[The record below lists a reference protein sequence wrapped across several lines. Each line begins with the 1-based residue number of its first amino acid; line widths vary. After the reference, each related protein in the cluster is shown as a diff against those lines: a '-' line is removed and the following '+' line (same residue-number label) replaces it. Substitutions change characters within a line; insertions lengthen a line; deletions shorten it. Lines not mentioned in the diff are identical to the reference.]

1 MSNYT
6 EETVSNEFNT
16 VAAIL
21 QLQNQKLIRD
31 AEIDNIRQ
39 NISNM
44 TLETNETLKALEA
57 AVSSVRDMA
66 RDAMHISVGVDG
78 RNGLRGSIASL
89 SEQMAVLVKEF
100 GYLKETA
107 HSYVEMKELVMKFF
121 ATAAVGLF
129 FQFAAAIW
137 YFSGQHQQQQS
148 MRDDLN
154 KVISYIDKQQ
164 ELAKS
169 VK

>member
-1 MSNYT
+1 MSNYP
-6 EETVSNEFNT
+6 EEAISNDFNT

-31 AEIDNIRQ
+31 AEIENIRQ
-39 NISNM
+39 NLLNM
-44 TLETNETLKALEA
+44 TLETNETLKTLEA
-57 AVSSVRDMA
+57 SVSSVRDMA

-78 RNGLRGSIASL
+78 KNGLRGSLTNL

-100 GYLKETA
+100 AYLKETA
-107 HSYVEMKELVMKFF
+107 HSYVEMKQLVMKFF

-137 YFSGQHQQQQS
+137 YFSGQHQQQQA

-154 KVISYIDKQQ
+154 KVLSYIDKQQ
-164 ELAKS
+164 EVAK
-169 VK
+169 K

>member
-39 NISNM
+39 NLSNM

-57 AVSSVRDMA
+57 SVSSVRDMA

-78 RNGLRGSIASL
+78 RNGLRGSIANL

>member
-1 MSNYT
+1 
-6 EETVSNEFNT
+6 
-16 VAAIL
+16 
-21 QLQNQKLIRD
+21 
-31 AEIDNIRQ
+31 
-39 NISNM
+39 
-44 TLETNETLKALEA
+44 
-57 AVSSVRDMA
+57 
-66 RDAMHISVGVDG
+66 MHISVGVDG
-78 RNGLRGSIASL
+78 RNGLRGSIANL